1 MKSYINIK
9 CFIHESSTE
18 NYILLHSY
26 LQQLEKKLQKSHEII
41 SYLLHKYELHD
52 IHNMI
57 SMIR

>member
-1 MKSYINIK
+1 MFYSRIFYRKLH
-9 CFIHESSTE
+9 FIALIFTTTG
-18 NYILLHSY
+18 
-26 LQQLEKKLQKSHEII
+26 KKLQKYHEII